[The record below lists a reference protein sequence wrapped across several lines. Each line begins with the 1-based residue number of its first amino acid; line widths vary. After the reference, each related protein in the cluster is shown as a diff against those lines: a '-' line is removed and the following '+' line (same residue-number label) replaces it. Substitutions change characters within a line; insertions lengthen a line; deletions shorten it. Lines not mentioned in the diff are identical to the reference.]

1 MPLPDS
7 LKQYEEIIS
16 SRPNLKLFLNDI
28 QNGKID
34 PLKINQ
40 FKTWMGGKKFTED
53 LLPVSEA
60 LLAMA
65 EKALEAKN
73 AAGKQPAPKQ
83 TTGAPPLSK
92 PGWKGGPQ
100 KGQPIGSNQTA
111 ANPEVYGEPFHN
123 PYTFIPFP
131 DHAPE
136 RHKPTP
142 LSMDEIE
149 KDRLTGVMDITV
161 RTCAPLLSTED
172 KEKDAQ
178 KQGIQLLKARRIGR
192 NYFVPASSMRG
203 VLRTLTGIISGS
215 ALDYIDDNLWLCQG
229 RDLQLSG
236 PGKKIYLAKVVK
248 AGDAYHDGIVRFGEA
263 RLVKDP
269 ALNIDHLRREYDGT
283 GRDTKELWIDDPDSD
298 HPDKASRFDPSHPY
312 RVKVSG
318 RKVNSRGI
326 PHEGAFKQEEAREI
340 TLRKELWLDY
350 QGRNRH
356 GVRPELRNGDL
367 VWLQPYNDEEGIKDG
382 GQVKSIQWARWGR
395 EGKNFKQQLTKHGYG
410 YMLPDSDPERK
421 DKKVDITSDLF
432 GSVSLST
439 DTYSAFASRV
449 RPDNL
454 VFEIGTNVTSYDMAM
469 LSSPHPGCVAFYMDN
484 NNLDEISLEDLPKG
498 YKVYRT
504 TKERGKDAPWN
515 YSVQP
520 IFKDGRPMPFES
532 VQDKTCRAELVNE
545 GSVGHFKLSFRS
557 LTKEEFAL
565 LLLVLSCDLRIGG
578 GKPFGLGHVV
588 VTQVDAYDEN
598 GDRILAYAP
607 KQKASVPPEYADAVS
622 SQYFKRAE
630 LYCKTQEPVDKLRYP
645 RAMNDKGNQRGGM
658 CWFALHASVRKNT
671 SKGLG
676 TQWVSDYPDNEA
688 LNGLQ
693 QIRAQGLPRF
703 DPLNPAADMLFGYDV
718 GFRFEQARDKRN
730 MMKDFKKGG
739 YRNESFQ
746 RKENDS
752 QNRGYRQWNRDN
764 RK

>member
-1 MPLPDS
+1 MPLPES
-7 LKQYEEIIS
+7 LQQYEEIIS

-34 PLKINQ
+34 PLKISQ
-40 FKTWMGGKKFTED
+40 FKTWMSGKKFTED
-53 LLPVSEA
+53 LRPVSEA
-60 LLAMA
+60 LLSMA

-73 AAGKQPAPKQ
+73 ASGKQPTPKQ
-83 TTGAPPLSK
+83 TTGAPPSSK
-92 PGWKGGPQ
+92 PGKGGPQ
-100 KGQPIGSNQTA
+100 KGQPVGSNQKA
-111 ANPEVYGEPFHN
+111 AKPDVYGEPFHN

-149 KDRLTGVMDITV
+149 TDRMTGVMDITIKT
-161 RTCAPLLSTED
+161 RSPLLSTED
-172 KEKDAQ
+172 KDKNAQ
-178 KQGIQLLKARRIGR
+178 QQGIQLLKARRIGR
-192 NYFVPASSMRG
+192 NCFVPASSMRG

-236 PGKKIYLAKVVK
+236 PGKKIYLAKIVK

-263 RLVKDP
+263 RLVKDS
-269 ALNIDHLRREYDGT
+269 ALNIDHFRKEYDGT
-283 GRDTKELWIDDPDSD
+283 GRDTKELWIDDPDCD
-298 HPDKASRFDPSHPY
+298 NPDKAYRYDPSHPY

-356 GVRPELRNGDL
+356 GIRPELRNGDL
-367 VWLQPYNDEEGIKDG
+367 VWLQPYNDEEGIQDG

-395 EGKNFKQQLTKHGYG
+395 EGKNFKEQLTKHGYG
-410 YMLPDSDPERK
+410 YMLPDYLKEDGL
-421 DKKVDITSDLF
+421 VDITSDLF
-432 GSVSLST
+432 GSVPVSSQA
-439 DTYSAFASRV
+439 YSAFAGRV

-454 VFEIGTNVTSYDMAM
+454 VFVDNTGVTPCEMAP

-484 NNLDEISLEDLPKG
+484 DNLDEISLEDLPKG

-504 TKERGKDAPWN
+504 TKERGEKAPWN
-515 YSVQP
+515 YSEQP
-520 IFKDGRPMPFES
+520 IFDQAVAKPFS
-532 VQDKTCRAELVNE
+532 AVQKMTHKAELVNE

-578 GKPFGLGHVV
+578 GKPFGLGHAV
-588 VTQVDAYDEN
+588 VTQIDAYDEN
-598 GDRILAYAP
+598 GDKILDYAP
-607 KQKASVPPEYADAVS
+607 KQKASVPPEYADAIS
-622 SQYFKRAE
+622 SQYLDRANK
-630 LYCKTQEPVDKLRYP
+630 YCKTQEPVDKLRYP
-645 RAMNDKGNQRGGM
+645 RTMNDKGNQKGGM

-688 LNGLQ
+688 LDGLQ

-718 GFRFEQARDKRN
+718 GFRFEQAKDKRN
-730 MMKDFKKGG
+730 MMKDFKKDGFK
-739 YRNESFQ
+739 NESFQ
-746 RKENDS
+746 RYGNDS
-752 QNRGYRQWNRDN
+752 QNRESRQWNRDN